1 MEFEKTIKINEGR
14 KTKSIFADI
23 VVYTDKKLETPL
35 IVVDTKSPSEILS
48 KEGRDQ
54 VISYARLLP
63 KIAPIAVLTNG
74 TNIQVYQTLDKS
86 RLKELPKRKEI
97 LNDFVSAV
105 LSKNIQEVLRL
116 EATKELFTID
126 DVSTFK
132 DLLKKCH
139 NIIRNNEGYD
149 PIQAFDE
156 LSKIL
161 FAKMYEE
168 QYNKSSNRF
177 TSEIYEKTLKEL
189 NVNIVQQQFSE
200 IQKVKGFRDLFPENT
215 TIKLKDRTIKD
226 IVSILKVMT

>member
-1 MEFEKTIKINEGR
+1 MRIYKNEEEIKVRLVLPWLESLGYKKEFMEFEKTIKINEGR

-35 IVVDTKSPSEILS
+35 VVVDTKSPSEILS

-86 RLKELPKRKEI
+86 RIKELPKRKD
-97 LNDFVSAV
+97 LLADFVSAV
-105 LSKNIQEVLRL
+105 LSKNIQDILRQ

-156 LSKIL
+156 LSKIQTFAPGTL
-161 FAKMYEE
+161 F
-168 QYNKSSNRF
+168 
-177 TSEIYEKTLKEL
+177 
-189 NVNIVQQQFSE
+189 
-200 IQKVKGFRDLFPENT
+200 KV
-215 TIKLKDRTIKD
+215 
-226 IVSILKVMT
+226 